1 MHSLRHF
8 YYQNKE
14 KIWKVVLIIAFLLA
28 IIYFLNW
35 MAIKDASKNQ
45 NQNQTQ
51 TNQDIYSD
59 SENKTYISNSSAISG
74 GSISKEDVALVNN
87 TISKFLQYCKNGEIE
102 NAYNMLSNDCKQ
114 NEYNTLEKFKE
125 KYISSKFSKTSI
137 YEIERWI
144 SDTYKITISED
155 MLATGKIE
163 SGEKKVEYITIV
175 NEDAQEKLNVNS
187 YIGKQS
193 IEKDIAQNE
202 VKITA
207 VSKRIYL
214 DYEIYDLEIEN
225 LSNKTIKLDPLA
237 KTGTMYLQNSKN
249 IKYRAYAHEIFEN
262 DLEIKAKHKSKL
274 SIKYAVAYSESTE
287 IEKIVF
293 EDVILDFIE
302 YKKSENKKEFQDRC
316 SVEINIK

>member
-35 MAIKDASKNQ
+35 MTIQKNNSNSMQ
-45 NQNQTQ
+45 GQIP
-51 TNQDIYSD
+51 TNENIYLD

-74 GSISKEDVALVNN
+74 GSISKEEVVLVNN

-102 NAYNMLSNDCKQ
+102 NAYNMLSNDCKE

-137 YEIERWI
+137 YEIQRWI
-144 SDTYKITISED
+144 SNTYKITISED

-163 SGEKKVEYITIV
+163 SGEKKIEYITIV
-175 NEDAQEKLNVNS
+175 NEDSQEKLNVNS

-193 IEKDIAQNE
+193 IGKQSTQNE

-207 VSKRIYL
+207 VSKRTYL

-225 LSNKTIKLDPLA
+225 LSDKTMKLDSLA

-262 DLEIKAKHKSKL
+262 DLEIKAKHKSIL
-274 SIKYAVAYSESTE
+274 PFDLRLWKY
-287 IEKIVF
+287 
-293 EDVILDFIE
+293 LFIFV
-302 YKKSENKKEFQDRC
+302 S
-316 SVEINIK
+316 